1 MHPVIRLN
9 RTAADHA
16 NEHDDR
22 AALPYA
28 DLRSARTPKRL
39 LRRHARR
46 ISVRIRTTTDNSKYT
61 AQLGVNYF
69 FQGGQGKVQW
79 ALVMAG
85 TVVISLP
92 LLIVFLAFQRFF
104 VCSVATTGLKG

>member
-1 MHPVIRLN
+1 M
-9 RTAADHA
+9 T
-16 NEHDDR
+16 
-22 AALPYA
+22 
-28 DLRSARTPKRL
+28 
-39 LRRHARR
+39 
-46 ISVRIRTTTDNSKYT
+46 
-61 AQLGVNYF
+61 YF

-104 VCSVATTGLKG
+104 VRSVATTGLKG